1 MPWPYLRQ
9 KDKALL
15 LQKQK
20 QKQMEASE
28 KRKIV
33 VVGSAGVGK
42 SALILSYV
50 EEGYPSEYLATIGVD
65 FRFKHVR
72 IRDRLVKLQIWD
84 TAGQERYRAI
94 TTSYYRGADLVVL
107 VYDITRRET
116 FTDLA
121 DWVTAVRQREPDA
134 RFLVVGNKADLW
146 HERTVSQ
153 EEAGEFSARVGSGGY
168 LEVSAKMGLRVSDV
182 FERFATNSSVAPTPS
197 AHSNIPTVILS
208 SPQRRR
214 FFSGLC

>member
-1 MPWPYLRQ
+1 
-9 KDKALL
+9 
-15 LQKQK
+15 
-20 QKQMEASE
+20 MEASE
-28 KRKIV
+28 KCKIV

-50 EEGYPSEYLATIGVD
+50 DEGYPSEYLATIGVD
-65 FRFKHVR
+65 FRFKHAK
-72 IRDRLVKLQIWD
+72 IENRLVKLQIWD

-107 VYDITRRET
+107 VYDITRRES

-153 EEAGEFSARVGSGGY
+153 EEAGEWAARVGSVGY
-168 LEVSAKMGLRVSDV
+168 LEVSAKMGFRVADV
-182 FERFATNSSVAPTPS
+182 FERFATNSIPIPPLQ
-197 AHSNIPTVILS
+197 SNIPTILLTP
-208 SPQRRR
+208 PQRRR